1 MNNVNVNTKDSYGD
15 TLLHNAESLDEV
27 KELIKAGA
35 DVNARDWWGRTPI
48 HTAKTVEIIHALIKA
63 GADIRAK
70 DYTGRTVF
78 GIIKTEEVEKTKKD
92 IKHFRKQQWCVSFF
106 TFLMQFVFAVFFKLA
121 ELPFGFTHWLCS
133 VTISAITVLCIL
145 LVIFYKVKIGDCLKQ
160 SKTEYA
166 RMNWLE
172 GLKLGF
178 IIFCVSSSLVLLLCI
193 S

>member
-27 KELIKAGA
+27 KE
-35 DVNARDWWGRTPI
+35 
-48 HTAKTVEIIHALIKA
+48 LIKA